1 MDIPEEPLNLT
12 TKKMPVSLD
21 FNQNIK
27 TVNIDFISRDSEKQ
41 KLQRNANQEGC
52 LDLSK
57 SNNNNCNKQVNAD
70 DTKNKR
76 YSYENM
82 KNQQEYNRI
91 YDDVYKHSYIY
102 ENLSNTY
109 PENIFSAFRDNKFL
123 ASWYANSLLYLN
135 LARADVEHKQNNSAG
150 ANNLNN
156 SADKKPINRKP
167 SPHFELIKNETK
179 NNAHNERNKPSSSFR
194 NQ

>member
-1 MDIPEEPLNLT
+1 MDIADEPLNLT
-12 TKKMPVSLD
+12 TKKMPLD

-27 TVNIDFISRDSEKQ
+27 TVNIDSINRESEKE
-41 KLQRNANQEGC
+41 KLESKVNQDQEGC

-57 SNNNNCNKQVNAD
+57 SNYNKQVNEND
-70 DTKNKR
+70 KNKR
-76 YSYENM
+76 YSYENL

-135 LARADVEHKQNNSAG
+135 LARADAEHKQNNSGG
-150 ANNLNN
+150 ANILNN
-156 SADKKPINRKP
+156 SAEKKPVNRKP
-167 SPHFELIKNETK
+167 SAHFELIKNETK
-179 NNAHNERNKPSSSFR
+179 KDCHKRNRPSSSFR

>member
-27 TVNIDFISRDSEKQ
+27 TVNIDFVGRDSEKQ
-41 KLQRNANQEGC
+41 KLQLNANQEGC

-57 SNNNNCNKQVNAD
+57 SNNNKQVNED

-76 YSYENM
+76 YSYENL

-109 PENIFSAFRDNKFL
+109 PENIFSAFRDNKLL

-135 LARADVEHKQNNSAG
+135 LARADAEHKQNNSAG

-167 SPHFELIKNETK
+167 SAHFELIKNDC
-179 NNAHNERNKPSSSFR
+179 HNKRTKPSSSFG